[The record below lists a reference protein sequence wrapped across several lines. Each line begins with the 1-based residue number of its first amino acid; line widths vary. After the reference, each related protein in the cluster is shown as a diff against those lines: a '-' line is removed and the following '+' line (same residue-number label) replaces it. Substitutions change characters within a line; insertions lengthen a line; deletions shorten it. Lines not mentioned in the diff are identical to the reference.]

1 MFPATKIEPNMEK
14 NLSLILA
21 ILMAALC
28 ASAPWFF
35 YPCGTQASCYDGIQN
50 QDEVDIDCGGTF
62 CVPCGNGPEPPS
74 CEINPD
80 FQVEFDREQC
90 AIQIS
95 NAVVGNCV
103 FEVSTDGGQSWEQ
116 GSTTSPTPLSG
127 SGCEVYLRLEGE
139 DGAIQPFQ
147 GALDCPCEPEFDE
160 ESVRRVVRNPENY
173 FLSRSECRC
182 ENYTFVFPGG
192 LRIAALEATLYLRFE
207 HSQGR
212 DYEVTAFDHEQ
223 LEIRLIRRT

>member
-1 MFPATKIEPNMEK
+1 MEK

-35 YPCGTQASCYDGIQN
+35 YPCGTQASCFDGIQN
-50 QDEVDIDCGGTF
+50 QDEEDS
-62 CVPCGNGPEPPS
+62 PQ

-90 AIQIS
+90 ALQIS
-95 NAVVGNCV
+95 NAVVGGCG
-103 FEVSTDGGQSWEQ
+103 FEVSTDGGQSWAP
-116 GSTTSPTPLSG
+116 GSTTSPAPLSG

-147 GALDCPCEPEFDE
+147 GALECPCEPEFDE
-160 ESVRRVVRNPENY
+160 ESVRRVVRNPETY
-173 FLSRSECRC
+173 FLSSSECRC
-182 ENYTFVFPGG
+182 ADYTFVFPGG
-192 LRIAALEATLYLRFE
+192 LRIAAVEATLYLRFE

-212 DYEVTAFDHEQ
+212 DYEVTAFDHNQ
-223 LEIRLIRRT
+223 QEIRLTRRS